1 MVKIFSIEG
10 SIGSGKSTLIRKLK
24 ETFFNDWVF
33 VLEPIAEWNDIKD
46 NKGENILTKFYKDQ
60 QKYAFSF
67 QMMAYISRLA
77 RLKQIIK
84 KNPGAIIITERSI
97 FADRHVFAKMLY
109 DDNKIEEVNY
119 IIYLKWFDE
128 FIEEVKQ
135 DGIIYLQVTP
145 ETCYNRVQ
153 KRDRDGETI
162 SLEYLNSCHKYH
174 EKWLAGEK
182 NVLLLNGEQDF
193 ENNLLTLGELWKK
206 INRFINHTKWT
217 SLGMGEMECENN
229 LEWKEISHC

>member
-1 MVKIFSIEG
+1 MVNIFSIEC
-10 SIGSGKSTLIRKLK
+10 SIGSGKSTLIKELKKKLY
-24 ETFFNDWVF
+24 TDWLF
-33 VLEPIAEWNDIKD
+33 VLEPIVEWNNIKD
-46 NKGENILTKFYKDQ
+46 NNGENILTKFYKNQ

-77 RLKQIIK
+77 RLKQVIK
-84 KNPGAIIITERSI
+84 EHPSAIIITERSI

-109 DDNKIEEVNY
+109 DDNKIEEVDY

-153 KRDRDGETI
+153 KRNRDGETI
-162 SLEYLNSCHKYH
+162 SLEYLKSCHQYH
-174 EKWLAGEK
+174 ENWLTTEK
-182 NVLLLNGEQDF
+182 NVLRLNGEDNF
-193 ENNLLTLGELWKK
+193 ENDVLTLGALYIK
-206 INRFINHTKWT
+206 IKRFIDQGQETLNKHVKF
-217 SLGMGEMECENN
+217 EC
-229 LEWKEISHC
+229 KEISHC